1 MNNMDNEQEDCQ
13 VDEVTNEITQETQ
26 AEGKTDK
33 KSVPTVFGRRME
45 DIASMLDANHRVML
59 RKLAGIQA
67 LMVDLP
73 PGDIMTIRG
82 HAIPYI
88 TKNQMLQVLRELL
101 LKETMTLL
109 PPQQMDVTLLEG
121 NRVMVT
127 TDFLVA
133 DIDSGYVLRR
143 TYRET
148 ASNEGDNGIST
159 ATGKAFRSFLQG
171 TFHFT
176 MGSTADKVDAADPE
190 MIPTAEV
197 MANGAL
203 EDIVQALR
211 LKASTAISKVGFDK
225 AMKRIKEKGQFV
237 TTTDPEQMNAQECL
251 TVISAVMDLVGVGS
265 STKDKLRKI
274 VDQAGSEG
282 LGGE

>member
-1 MNNMDNEQEDCQ
+1 
-13 VDEVTNEITQETQ
+13 VDEIKELSQEPQ
-26 AEGKTDK
+26 EEEKSDK
-33 KSVPTVFGRRME
+33 KTAITIFGRRME
-45 DIASMLDANHRVML
+45 DIASMLDANHRIML

-67 LMVDLP
+67 LMVDLA
-73 PGDIMTIRG
+73 PGDIMMIRG
-82 HAIPYI
+82 HAVPYI

-237 TTTDPEQMNAQECL
+237 TTTDPEQMSAQECL

>member
-1 MNNMDNEQEDCQ
+1 M
-13 VDEVTNEITQETQ
+13 DEVTNEITQETQ
-26 AEGKTDK
+26 AEGKADK

-45 DIASMLDANHRVML
+45 DIASMLDANHRIML

-67 LMVDLP
+67 LMVDLA
-73 PGDIMTIRG
+73 PGDIMMIRG

-127 TDFLVA
+127 TDFMVA

-211 LKASTAISKVGFDK
+211 LKASTSISKVGFDK

-237 TTTDPEQMNAQECL
+237 TTTDPEQMSAQECL